1 MANRAQ
7 RRAQARNKDAQ
18 TLSRE
23 QRSANDQATFE
34 ARADRVARTNSGVW
48 RPGKV
53 EDNVIPTPQE
63 VEEQKVEEQEHRK
76 HTGLDVAKFISW
88 LIIVLSALAF
98 MIVMWIPRL
107 PMWVIILV
115 SAIFV
120 VGVLSLFIVR
130 SPHYH
135 NPYLD
140 ENGTAV

>member
-7 RRAQARNKDAQ
+7 RRAQARNKNAQ
-18 TLSRE
+18 NVTRE

-34 ARADRVARTNSGVW
+34 ARADRVARTNSGEW

-53 EDNVIPTPQE
+53 EENVLPTPQE

-98 MIVMWIPRL
+98 LIVMWIPHL
-107 PMWVIILV
+107 PLWAILLV

-120 VGVLSLFIVR
+120 IGVLSLFIVR
-130 SPHYH
+130 STHYR